1 MSCQGISLKIVLTE
15 PGQSVNTPGALP
27 QECLKG
33 NLIEK
38 SQETRKS
45 SVIFK
50 AFLMSLGTLSSRFLG
65 LFREVLLAAL
75 FDRTVTD
82 AWAAAFRIPN
92 LFRRL
97 FGEGSLAVSFQ
108 PILIETQNLDLKNKT
123 NQAQILSHTLHAFL
137 IGILALLTVGGILFS
152 QEILGFI
159 LDDQYVARVE
169 AFNMTVRLAQIMFGF
184 LFFICL
190 FAYYMAIL
198 NAHGKFGW
206 PAVAPVFF
214 NISLIVTTVL
224 PQDYLQTP
232 GDFLAWG
239 VVVGGFLQMAILIPP
254 LLKLGIFPK
263 LSWSFK
269 NPQFLR
275 VLRNMIPG
283 FLGLGLSQITLI
295 VNTGFASSLGE
306 GVISYIAWADRLLE
320 LPLSLISVSLGTAM
334 LPTLAQYWSE
344 GDPKKM
350 IQTSERIMSIN
361 LFLSAIAAV
370 GLFILS
376 EPIVRIIFERGKF
389 LSSDSL
395 AVISVVQVY
404 AISMIPISLVRVLVP
419 SYYAVKN
426 TWFPALVS
434 GVCLAVHLIIAPV
447 LMDRYGLQG
456 LNLSSLISA
465 TLNFLILICGFGY
478 LIHSFI
484 WKTYFLKT
492 VQVMASSTAMA
503 AVMIGLL
510 QILPKES
517 NTLSWILQIV
527 VVGGLGIATY
537 FLSSLFVGHPETRFI
552 LDKLSK
558 KIRKS

>member
-1 MSCQGISLKIVLTE
+1 
-15 PGQSVNTPGALP
+15 
-27 QECLKG
+27 
-33 NLIEK
+33 
-38 SQETRKS
+38 
-45 SVIFK
+45 
-50 AFLMSLGTLSSRFLG
+50 MSLGTLSSRFLG

-108 PILIETQNLDLKNKT
+108 PILIETQSQDLKNKT
-123 NQAQILSHTLHAFL
+123 NQAQVLSHTLHAFL

-152 QEILGFI
+152 EEILGLI
-159 LDDQYVARVE
+159 LDDQYVARAE
-169 AFNMTVRLAQIMFGF
+169 AFSMTVRLAQIMFGF

-224 PQDYLQTP
+224 PQNYLQTP

-239 VVVGGFLQMAILIPP
+239 VVIGGFLQMAILIPP

-263 LSWSFK
+263 LSFQFK

-275 VLRNMIPG
+275 VLKNMIPG

-306 GVISYIAWADRLLE
+306 GVISYISWADRLLE

-376 EPIVRIIFERGKF
+376 EPIVRLIFERGKF

-447 LMDRYGLQG
+447 LMEGFGLQG
-456 LNLSSLISA
+456 LNFSSLISA
-465 TLNFLILICGFGY
+465 SLNFLILICGFSF

-484 WKTYFLKT
+484 WKTYLLKT
-492 VQVMASSTAMA
+492 MQVIASSGAMA
-503 AVMIGLL
+503 AAMIGLL
-510 QILPKES
+510 LILPQQA
-517 NTLSWILQIV
+517 NVGTWILQILL
-527 VVGGLGIATY
+527 VGGIGITTY
-537 FLSSLFVGHPETRFI
+537 FLASLFVGHPETRFI
-552 LDKLSK
+552 LDKILK
-558 KIRKS
+558 KNRKN